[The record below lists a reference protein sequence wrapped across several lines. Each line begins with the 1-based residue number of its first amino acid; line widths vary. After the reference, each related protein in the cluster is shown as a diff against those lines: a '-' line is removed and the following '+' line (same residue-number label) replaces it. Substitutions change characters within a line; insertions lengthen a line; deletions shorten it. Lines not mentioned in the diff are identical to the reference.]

1 MTHNLIIACS
11 FIGLTLLM
19 ALYRVVAGPSKGDR
33 LIAINVI
40 GTKTLV
46 LMAIISIIF
55 KEQFFFDVVLVYAL
69 ISFTASLFIAKELYN
84 KNRTERGSGNA

>member
-1 MTHNLIIACS
+1 
-11 FIGLTLLM
+11 M
-19 ALYRVVAGPSKGDR
+19 ALYRVVVGPSKGDR

-46 LMAIISIIF
+46 LMAIISIIL

-84 KNRTERGSGNA
+84 KHRTERGSGNA

>member
-1 MTHNLIIACS
+1 MTNNLILACL

-19 ALYRVVAGPSKGDR
+19 ALYRAVVGPSKGDR

-46 LMAIISIIF
+46 LMAVISLIL
-55 KEQFFFDVVLVYAL
+55 KEQFFLDVVLVYAL
-69 ISFTASLFIAKELYN
+69 ISFTASLFIAREIGN
-84 KNRTERGSGNA
+84 KRHERNVTHE